1 MTAGLVSAPPD
12 PLATLREYRT
22 LAPWGLRDLTAL
34 AGGILDASGVVP
46 VNAAARARPSE
57 RTIRFYVA
65 RGLVSPPDGR
75 GTAAVYSYR
84 HLLQVLAIKL
94 RQMEGATLETMTR
107 EFAGL
112 TGDLIE
118 RRVAG
123 VLGPALPRPD
133 RLALL
138 QTPGTGRGRVG
149 RAVLGWLAPVEGA
162 ASPSPRAS
170 RCWWTNSTRSSAS
183 TATWPPSPKRSARR
197 SPDWW
202 RPSPLPQG
210 SAMIATLILLAI
222 VVLVVF
228 WVVGAYN
235 GLIGLRNRVA
245 NAWKQIDV
253 QLKRRHDLIPNLV
266 NTVRGA
272 MDFERTTLEAVI
284 AARNKAVNATGVAQT
299 ARAEGELTQALGR
312 LFALTEAYPE
322 LKATGNVAQLQEEL
336 TSTENKIGFARQLYN
351 DVATE
356 YNTRQATFPTM
367 LIAGLAKAAPA
378 ELWQITDDTERAVP
392 TVDLSTTKPAP

>member
-1 MTAGLVSAPPD
+1 MTAGLSVAAPPD
-12 PLATLREYRT
+12 PLATLREYSA
-22 LAPWGLRDLTAL
+22 LAPWGLRDLAAL
-34 AGGILDASGVVP
+34 SAGVLDASGVVP

-138 QTPGTGRGRVG
+138 QAPGTGRGRVG

-162 ASPSPRAS
+162 AGAAS
-170 RCWWTNSTRSSAS
+170 SC
-183 TATWPPSPKRSARR
+183 RR
-197 SPDWW
+197 I
-202 RPSPLPQG
+202 PLGPG
-210 SAMIATLILLAI
+210 IE
-222 VVLVVF
+222 VLVDERHPVLRL
-228 WVVGAYN
+228 N
-235 GLIGLRNRVA
+235 G
-245 NAWKQIDV
+245 D
-253 QLKRRHDLIPNLV
+253 
-266 NTVRGA
+266 
-272 MDFERTTLEAVI
+272 I
-284 AARNKAVNATGVAQT
+284 AAITEVFR
-299 ARAEGELTQALGR
+299 QAL
-312 LFALTEAYPE
+312 
-322 LKATGNVAQLQEEL
+322 
-336 TSTENKIGFARQLYN
+336 
-351 DVATE
+351 
-356 YNTRQATFPTM
+356 
-367 LIAGLAKAAPA
+367 AGLVAP
-378 ELWQITDDTERAVP
+378 
-392 TVDLSTTKPAP
+392 